1 MKKNLNSNNLY
12 IFDKYVNNNYK
23 SIPFHARVNN
33 IGNTKYLP
41 PVIKE

>member
-12 IFDKYVNNNYK
+12 IFDKYVNNKYK
-23 SIPFHARVNN
+23 SIPFHERVNN
-33 IGNTKYLP
+33 IGDTKYLP